1 MKTCRPLLPM
11 LLAVTPAVFAADLLE
26 ELPLD
31 EVWAGHPVG
40 FQLTTQ
46 GDQQF
51 AAYYDAE
58 RRMTVASRKLSDTAW
73 QKVRLDETVGWDSHN
88 YITFVIDSEGFI
100 HLSGNMH
107 VKPLVYFRTT
117 KPRDITSF
125 ARVTAMVGDRE
136 KRCTYPRFFTGRE
149 GELYFTYRDG
159 SSGQGDQLYNQ
170 WDFANQTWTRLIDG
184 PLVSGEGQ
192 MNAYLDGPKLGPD
205 GRWHLV
211 WTWRDTPDCAT
222 NHDICYARSADL
234 KHWETSSGQPL
245 PLPITAA
252 TAEYVDRVP
261 PGGGVINGNVRI
273 GFDAADRPVVSY
285 HKYVGEKGPLQAFN
299 ARRGTDGWELRQ
311 ATNWTTR
318 WEFSGGGS
326 IGFEVSVRPVQVL
339 DDGTLAQS
347 LGNPKEAQSGLMRV
361 DPVSLQ
367 VGEKV
372 SLPSWTPAGV
382 RNLRGNYPG
391 LRVNIHGDTGEA
403 GEADVRYFLRWET
416 LGPNRDRPREEAPP
430 ASKLTV
436 LKVRQTG

>member
-1 MKTCRPLLPM
+1 M
-11 LLAVTPAVFAADLLE
+11 LLAVTPAVFAAELLE

-31 EVWAGHPVG
+31 DVWAGHPVG
-40 FQLTTQ
+40 FQLTTH

-51 AAYYDAE
+51 VAYYDAE
-58 RRMTVASRKLSDTAW
+58 RRLTVASRTLDSQQW
-73 QKVRLDETVGWDSHN
+73 QRVRLDEQVGWDSHN
-88 YITFVIDSEGFI
+88 YITFRIDGEVLL

-117 KPRDITSF
+117 APLDITTF
-125 ARVTAMVGDRE
+125 ERVPAMVGDRE
-136 KRCTYPRFFTGRE
+136 QRCTYPRFFAGPG

-170 WDFANQTWTRLIDG
+170 WAPATRSWSRLIDG

-234 KHWETSSGQPL
+234 RHWETSGGQPL

-273 GFDAADRPVVSY
+273 GFDASARPVVTY
-285 HKYVGEKGPLQAFN
+285 HKYVGEQGPLQAFN
-299 ARRGTDGWELRQ
+299 ARRGDDGWELRQ
-311 ATNWTTR
+311 ATEWSTR

-326 IGFEVSVRPVQVL
+326 IGFEVSVRPVEVL

-347 LGNPKEAQSGLMRV
+347 LSNPKEGQTGLLRV
-361 DPVSLQ
+361 DPETLR
-367 VGEKV
+367 VGERIV
-372 SLPSWTPAGV
+372 QPSWTPAEARG
-382 RNLRGNYPG
+382 LRGQYPG
-391 LRVNIHGDTGEA
+391 LQIRMGSDTGES
-403 GEADVRYFLRWET
+403 GDENVRYFLRWET
-416 LGPNRDRPREEAPP
+416 LGPNRDRPRAEAPP
-430 ASKLTV
+430 PSKLTV
-436 LKVRQTG
+436 LKVRRGE